1 MITRQASLD
10 LFSPGPAV
18 AVAIAG
24 DAKKFQYWRPADYEK
39 QHAGVEPFIVSLRAF
54 LSPAVLGLPAQDR
67 S

>member
-1 MITRQASLD
+1 
-10 LFSPGPAV
+10 
-18 AVAIAG
+18 VAIAG
-24 DAKKFQYWRPADYEK
+24 NANKFQYWRPADYEK